1 MKNAWKLF
9 EYKDTP
15 VYLKYWFFGIMLF
28 VPLTWVVSIFVAILI
43 HELSHVRT
51 AKKLGYK
58 TDYVFIDIFHGGALI
73 DSSYTRNNKDNL
85 LIALAGPMSNLFLA
99 LGTFLITTLFVSV
112 NPEVNIESP
121 VTGFLAEFTGINV
134 ILFVFN
140 LLPIY
145 PLDGGRISKSIF
157 RMIFGQDKGR
167 KVNGFLS
174 LVLSLS
180 ALTYSIINFDII
192 LIIFSII
199 FMIASFNELKPI
211 EDERQSIN

>member
-180 ALTYSIINFDII
+180 AFTYSIINFDII

>member
-28 VPLTWVVSIFVAILI
+28 VPLTWVISIFIAILI

-73 DSSYTRNNKDNL
+73 DGRYAENNKDNL
-85 LIALAGPMSNLFLA
+85 LIALAGPLSNLFLA
-99 LGTFLITTLFVSV
+99 LGSFLIATLFVSLDQD
-112 NPEVNIESP
+112 VNISSP
-121 VTGFLAEFTGINV
+121 VTIFLAEFTGINLL
-134 ILFVFN
+134 LFLFN
-140 LLPIY
+140 LIPIY
-145 PLDGGRISKSIF
+145 PLDGGRISKSLF
-157 RMIFGQDKGR
+157 RMMFGKDRGR
-167 KVNGFLS
+167 KINGFLS
-174 LVLSLS
+174 LTLSLV